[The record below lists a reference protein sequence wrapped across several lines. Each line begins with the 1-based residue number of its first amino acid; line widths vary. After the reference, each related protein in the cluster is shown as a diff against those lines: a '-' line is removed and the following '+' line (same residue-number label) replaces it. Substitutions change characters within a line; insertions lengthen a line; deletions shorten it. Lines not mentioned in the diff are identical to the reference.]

1 MAACVL
7 VNIYIRVL
15 LFYMIAL
22 FCFCWWR
29 WKKKEYF
36 ESITFATPH
45 GIWTAVRVV
54 YYSIQDLGAMAMFHF
69 ILARMTR
76 QNKRHRLTT
85 TWRAKEKWTATK
97 ISLFS
102 QLTSAIIK
110 QTFFFQANLLFYQ
123 TKNRD
128 KIKYLCVCVCL
139 CVCVNVF
146 MKT

>member
-1 MAACVL
+1 MKRWIEVEFCRYGSMCPCEYLYQSFIILYDCV
-7 VNIYIRVL
+7 VL
-15 LFYMIAL
+15 FLLMTL
-22 FCFCWWR
+22 
-29 WKKKEYF
+29 KKKEYF

-45 GIWTAVRVV
+45 GIWTAVCVV

-110 QTFFFQANLLFYQ
+110 QTFFFPSKFVILSN
-123 TKNRD
+123 K
-128 KIKYLCVCVCL
+128 K
-139 CVCVNVF
+139 
-146 MKT
+146 